1 VKGMKGKKIGG
12 FFLYFLG
19 IGLGIVMPPV
29 ERLACMMVS
38 SGEVCTGINI
48 LLLTIELSLMML
60 GALLISLSHFFK
72 SSHHFSG
79 FLGVSTGLGIAL
91 IGGYAGLNALA
102 LFGVALATLGL
113 ILYKAGG

>member
-1 VKGMKGKKIGG
+1 MKGKKIGG
-12 FFLYFLG
+12 FVLYFLG
-19 IGLGIVMPPV
+19 IGLGILMPPV
-29 ERLACMMVS
+29 ERLACMMVP

-48 LLLTIELSLMML
+48 LLLTIGLTLMML

-72 SSHHFSG
+72 SSHQFNG
-79 FLGVSTGLGIAL
+79 FLGVATGLGIGL

-102 LFGVALATLGL
+102 LFGVVLATLGL